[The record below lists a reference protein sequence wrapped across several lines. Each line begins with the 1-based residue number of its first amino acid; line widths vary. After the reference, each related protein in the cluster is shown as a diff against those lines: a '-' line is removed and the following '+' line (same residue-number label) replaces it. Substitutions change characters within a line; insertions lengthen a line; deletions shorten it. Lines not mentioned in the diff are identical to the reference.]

1 MVLGMKC
8 VLPKLPG
15 LLQTVHELSAA
26 VREKRQRTGEGAVDN
41 DDAVAAD
48 TGAAYAGAGAGAAR
62 VKVYVHCWRG
72 GMRSSS
78 VTWFLRHSSAGAGG
92 PLAMDVRVMR
102 GGYKTFR
109 RWALSRWAPATVSGT
124 KQLPRAGAD
133 TVETTGMTA
142 SDTAVAVAATA
153 AVAAAAATVT
163 AEEEA
168 AEAAA
173 AAEAVETE
181 AEAAVATA
189 AEDTA
194 PYGPRVCIVGGRTGV
209 GKTRALLA
217 LRAAGKQV
225 IDLEGLAAHSGSAFG
240 WVGRPPEQ
248 PTSEQFSNLVS
259 CEWAALSPA
268 PAWVFVED
276 EGPHVGKCSV
286 DPGLFRRMRHAPIV
300 VNVVAPGPVR
310 LQVLVEDYA
319 GEEHRA
325 DPAWLPVMIDSVGKG
340 EGPGLTL
347 NPEP

>member
-1 MVLGMKC
+1 MKC

-173 AAEAVETE
+173 AGGA
-181 AEAAVATA
+181 
-189 AEDTA
+189 
-194 PYGPRVCIVGGRTGV
+194 GGRV
-209 GKTRALLA
+209 AA
-217 LRAAGKQV
+217 RAAGA
-225 IDLEGLAAHSGSAFG
+225 EGAEIRKA
-240 WVGRPPEQ
+240 
-248 PTSEQFSNLVS
+248 SNEPS
-259 CEWAALSPA
+259 LSLC
-268 PAWVFVED
+268 
-276 EGPHVGKCSV
+276 EGPTPWAKLLCT
-286 DPGLFRRMRHAPIV
+286 LFLI
-300 VNVVAPGPVR
+300 N
-310 LQVLVEDYA
+310 
-319 GEEHRA
+319 
-325 DPAWLPVMIDSVGKG
+325 
-340 EGPGLTL
+340 
-347 NPEP
+347 